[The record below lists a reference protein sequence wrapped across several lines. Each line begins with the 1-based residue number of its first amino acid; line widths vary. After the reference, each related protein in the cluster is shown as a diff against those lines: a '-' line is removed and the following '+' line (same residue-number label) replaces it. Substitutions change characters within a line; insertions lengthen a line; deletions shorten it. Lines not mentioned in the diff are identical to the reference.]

1 MLSVQSDESPE
12 CALVCGWVA
21 DEGLPEASSKPVIP
35 LPYLWVSMSDLLLVC
50 AYYGCEEGRHQGYV
64 ESLDVAG

>member
-1 MLSVQSDESPE
+1 MQSDGLPE
-12 CALVCGWVA
+12 RALVCVGVA
-21 DEGLPEASSKPVIP
+21 DEEWLEASSKPAIL